1 MKSSHPSATEVLDD
15 LGDKVAEGLALMVAQ
30 TRDDLR
36 VYRGTFPLW
45 IADSTD
51 RGLLNWC
58 HDRAWAHA
66 MRIFDGIPEVS
77 FVDQP
82 PTRELYVGTR
92 YRLRVKKH
100 DLEGHVSTFLT
111 QGALD
116 FLEQELAT
124 LDGLEEVRLIAGYR
138 WDPELREVG
147 AAVISLRDGADHLV
161 WMHEL
166 DQPAGGA
173 VVSAVPILP
182 PAGPRTPE
190 IGMVSDDGRNQ
201 RAEGIEEQ

>member
-1 MKSSHPSATEVLDD
+1 MKSSYPSAEHVLED
-15 LGDKVAEGLALMVAQ
+15 LGDKVVQGLALMEAQ

-36 VYRGTFPLW
+36 VYRRTFPSW
-45 IADSTD
+45 VADSTD
-51 RGLLNWC
+51 RGLLNWS
-58 HDRAWAHA
+58 HDRAWTHV
-66 MRIFDGIPEVS
+66 MRIFDLIPEVS

-100 DLEGHVSTFLT
+100 DIEGRVSTYLT

-116 FLEQELAT
+116 FLEQEPAT

-138 WDPELREVG
+138 WDAELREVG
-147 AAVISLRDGADHLV
+147 AAVISLRNGSDHLV

-166 DQPAGGA
+166 DEPADGA
-173 VVSAVPILP
+173 VASTMPILP
-182 PAGPRTPE
+182 STEPHTPE
-190 IGMVSDDGRNQ
+190 IRLTSDDERV
-201 RAEGIEEQ
+201 EGTEDE